1 MIGNRAV
8 DRQSVE
14 GTKSLPLT
22 LPLDKQPLC
31 ETLSGLNHH
40 QGLWTSMGTLLK
52 GLDDPLDIA
61 GHPQTHQEPQDSKGQ
76 QDTARR
82 PNAAD
87 MIT

>member
-1 MIGNRAV
+1 
-8 DRQSVE
+8 
-14 GTKSLPLT
+14 
-22 LPLDKQPLC
+22 
-31 ETLSGLNHH
+31 
-40 QGLWTSMGTLLK
+40 MGTLLK

-61 GHPQTHQEPQDSKGQ
+61 GHPQTHQEPQDLKGQ